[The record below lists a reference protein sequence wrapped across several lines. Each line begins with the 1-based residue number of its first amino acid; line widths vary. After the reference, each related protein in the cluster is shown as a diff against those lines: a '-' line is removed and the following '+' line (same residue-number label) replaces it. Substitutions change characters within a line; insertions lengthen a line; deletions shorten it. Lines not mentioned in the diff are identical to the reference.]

1 MLDDVKKELI
11 ELKNTIAVLTE
22 KISAP
27 PMERTHVKTK
37 EACTFF
43 SCSKNTLNKI
53 CAYYGVCPQ
62 KIMGEYYYSVAD
74 LKKVFA
80 QSC

>member
-1 MLDDVKKELI
+1 MFDDVRKELN

-27 PMERTHVKTK
+27 TLERTHVKTK

-53 CAYYGVCPQ
+53 CAYYGVCPI
-62 KIMGEYYYSVAD
+62 KVMGEYYYPVAD
-74 LKKVFA
+74 LQKVFA